1 MNQWDS
7 IYVVVPT
14 ILLALIFWF
23 VMRNIFNAD
32 KNERKAYA
40 KAEAEE
46 RTRRGLPP
54 KDPAQS

>member
-7 IYVVVPT
+7 IYVIVPT
-14 ILLALIFWF
+14 LLLALIFWF

-46 RTRRGLPP
+46 RARRGLPP
-54 KDPAQS
+54 KDS